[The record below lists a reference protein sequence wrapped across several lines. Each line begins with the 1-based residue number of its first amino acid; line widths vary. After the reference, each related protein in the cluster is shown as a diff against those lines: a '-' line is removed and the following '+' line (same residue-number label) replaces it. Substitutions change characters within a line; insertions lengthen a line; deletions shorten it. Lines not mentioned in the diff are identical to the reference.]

1 MSTGMSCKEIENKF
15 KIFNIFLFRSKMK
28 IKYFTKVQK
37 EKRGAEKNT
46 PTSTLELLS
55 TVTHHTP

>member
-1 MSTGMSCKEIENKF
+1 
-15 KIFNIFLFRSKMK
+15 MK